1 MALGDMFDK
10 LDDIIYEPVKA
21 ICSWVTEPLNRFE
34 DNRKK
39 RDVTQQAEIEATERE
54 QQVELEIRKEE
65 RIAKLEADER
75 RWNAEIDD
83 LVRMKEI
90 ERNKRILNAVIEYR
104 RSMIEDAKSI
114 ANNLSHMEMSLS
126 SEAHE
131 LVLKKTEE
139 YEKLQE
145 KALKQCDD
153 QLEEIGKKFADNKR
167 IREKREDMV
176 LAQTEG
182 IVNAAKAFISE
193 LNEDIKRINI
203 NNTNRVNT
211 ATAAADRILE
221 RMGQNLMIEQIST
234 LETLDVKKNC
244 IDINSEL
251 EL

>member
-1 MALGDMFDK
+1 MAFGDMFDK
-10 LDDIIYEPVKA
+10 LDDILYEPVRA

-39 RDVTQQAEIEATERE
+39 GDVSQQAEIKAAERE
-54 QQVELEIRKEE
+54 QEIELEIRKEE
-65 RIAKLEADER
+65 RFVKLEADKR

-83 LVRMKEI
+83 LIRMNEI

-104 RSMIEDAKSI
+104 RSMIEDAQSI
-114 ANNLSHMEMSLS
+114 ANNLSHMEMSLA

-145 KALKQCDD
+145 KALKQCDE
-153 QLEEIGKKFADNKR
+153 QLAEIDRMFADNER
-167 IREKREDMV
+167 IRIKREDMV

-182 IVNAAKAFISE
+182 IINAAKAFISE
-193 LNEDIKRINI
+193 LNEDIKRINR

-221 RMGQNLMIEQIST
+221 RVGQNLVIEQASIVEKCHDAKSRWT
-234 LETLDVKKNC
+234 
-244 IDINSEL
+244 
-251 EL
+251 